1 VCYFQHTTYS
11 LLSCRAMTTRSLLR
25 AAGLLVWVFVGVPI
39 AIRSVNE
46 GWSLAALLP
55 WLSAFGVFGW
65 AFLRAT
71 SAAPV
76 ASVMRILTV
85 QTLAALTM
93 NTLLCTGFEVALLV
107 VVAVELGWM
116 LPLRTAV
123 VWLFTQTVLATALA
137 VFHMGTYRGGWWSAA
152 FAFASTFAFVV
163 AAMAGREAAAR
174 RILERTNAEL
184 EATRDELA
192 RASRD
197 AERLRI
203 ARELHDLLGHDL
215 VALHLELE
223 VARHLADER
232 TREHI
237 ERATEVAR
245 GLLAD
250 VRAAVGRLREGPTD
264 VSAELRA
271 LVAKVSRPCA
281 HLDLPTGLHRIDAE
295 SANALVRC
303 VQEIVTN
310 AMKHASAE
318 NVWIAITRADG
329 GLEVAAHDDGRGGE
343 AVAPGNGLGGMRERI
358 EKLGGT
364 LDLEM
369 RPGAGFHVRAVIP
382 YAEVP

>member
-1 VCYFQHTTYS
+1 
-11 LLSCRAMTTRSLLR
+11 MTTRSLLR

-39 AIRSVNE
+39 ALRAMNE
-46 GWSLAALLP
+46 GWSLSALLP

-65 AFLRAT
+65 GFLRAT
-71 SAAPV
+71 SADPP
-76 ASVMRILTV
+76 ASMVRILGV

-107 VVAVELGWM
+107 VVAVELGWT
-116 LPLRTAV
+116 LSLRSAV
-123 VWLFTQTVLATALA
+123 VWLFTQTAFAAGLA
-137 VFHMGTYRGGWWSAA
+137 VFHMGIYRGGWWSAA

-174 RILERTNAEL
+174 RVLEKTNAEL

-232 TREHI
+232 TRGHV

-250 VRAAVGRLREGPTD
+250 VRAAVSRLREGPTD

-271 LVAKVSRPCA
+271 LVSKVSGPHV
-281 HLDLPTGLHRIDAE
+281 HLDLPAKLQRIDAE

-318 NVWIAITRADG
+318 NVWISIARVDE
-329 GLEVAAHDDGRGGE
+329 GLEVTARDDGRGAA
-343 AVAPGNGLGGMRERI
+343 AVEPGNGLAGMRERI
-358 EKLGGT
+358 EQLGGK

-369 RPGAGFHVRAVIP
+369 KPGSGFRLHAKIP
-382 YAEVP
+382 SREVA